1 MAFKPSCILLLSLV
15 PVIYAAAAPRTPLFN
30 PDFFASAPG
39 FKSDSSGVFGLQQQ
53 QQPQVQQYR
62 QQRQQR
68 LPQQLYRQQQQQQQ
82 QPRAEE
88 RMSSPPSLK
97 SGGWPS
103 SESHWAGV
111 PTELGASSDWREWG
125 SSAPAS
131 SASVEG
137 APPHEDAFRGGG
149 GLILD
154 GHDEDEGFS
163 YGGGGGGGGGYDDGR
178 QFKRHITP
186 GGGFAPASNS
196 FERPP
201 APPSPPRHNSFSSG
215 GDDDGDS
222 GFKLPQHI
230 QQHTAFQGF
239 GGDSSSSSFGKG
251 FGDVEIDVDDED
263 DEDVFAPPP
272 PSRPSFGRPPP
283 SSQTREP
290 PSFSRPSEIN
300 DAFQTFGQHFK
311 GGSSDD
317 GGDSS
322 SSFPPHRGFERD
334 ESTHHQGFEDF
345 RSVAGAGGGD
355 EFAAPPPS
363 FQVIEGNHNF
373 VTLSTVW
380 PRSFFNPRTSTMHF
394 SCLPYRVE
402 VKTLLLLILISH
414 NFSKFPLDFFLRCLY
429 ITYFYII
436 PFFPQET
443 TLSREP
449 PPPGHFSRPPPPSEE
464 DIPSFPPAPAG
475 FGLKTNPDFGS
486 GGERPHFKISSHRP
500 PPPSSGYSSSQ
511 DDFEDVENPV
521 YESPRFRESP
531 ASARPPPP
539 SLVSSAPIRP
549 PPGFGS
555 GGGGGGGF
563 SGFGHTFS
571 DKVKFDPVGD
581 FQQQGSSESTGFKP
595 TSNSESGD
603 FARSSQVKK
612 YMMVCCILL
621 DVLLLNTP

>member
-82 QPRAEE
+82 PPRAEE

-163 YGGGGGGGGGYDDGR
+163 YGGGAGGGGGGGGGYDDGR

-201 APPSPPRHNSFSSG
+201 APPSPPRHNSFG

-311 GGSSDD
+311 GGISDD

-322 SSFPPHRGFERD
+322 SSFLPHRGFERD

-363 FQVIEGNHNF
+363 FQVMERNHNS
-373 VTLSTVW
+373 VTLSTVL
-380 PRSFFNPRTSTMHF
+380 RSFFDSFISRTSTMHF
-394 SCLPYRVE
+394 FCLSYRVE
-402 VKTLLLLILISH
+402 VKTLLPLILISH
-414 NFSKFPLDFFLRCLY
+414 IF
-429 ITYFYII
+429 
-436 PFFPQET
+436 
-443 TLSREP
+443 
-449 PPPGHFSRPPPPSEE
+449 
-464 DIPSFPPAPAG
+464 
-475 FGLKTNPDFGS
+475 
-486 GGERPHFKISSHRP
+486 FKISPRFFSPLPIYIFTFSPFFSSGDHPEPRASPRP
-500 PPPSSGYSSSQ
+500 LLPPS
-511 DDFEDVENPV
+511 
-521 YESPRFRESP
+521 
-531 ASARPPPP
+531 A
-539 SLVSSAPIRP
+539 
-549 PPGFGS
+549 
-555 GGGGGGGF
+555 
-563 SGFGHTFS
+563 
-571 DKVKFDPVGD
+571 PVG
-581 FQQQGSSESTGFKP
+581 GRHP
-595 TSNSESGD
+595 LLPPR
-603 FARSSQVKK
+603 ARRVRPKDKS
-612 YMMVCCILL
+612 
-621 DVLLLNTP
+621 